1 LSQIPAKLREFPEV
15 NLDEVVTTRT
25 WRFERRQG
33 AWAINGKFFDPD
45 EVRASVKQGTAEIWI
60 FQNNS
65 GGWQH
70 PVHVHFEEFL
80 LLSRNGQPAALN
92 DHRKDMARLEFN
104 EEIKMFM
111 RFRDFHGKYP
121 MHCHNVVHE
130 DHDMMLRWD
139 IVP

>member
-1 LSQIPAKLREFPEV
+1 
-15 NLDEVVTTRT
+15 
-25 WRFERRQG
+25 
-33 AWAINGKFFDPD
+33 
-45 EVRASVKQGTAEIWI
+45 
-60 FQNNS
+60 
-65 GGWQH
+65 
-70 PVHVHFEEFL
+70 
-80 LLSRNGQPAALN
+80 
-92 DHRKDMARLEFN
+92 MARLEFN